1 MNYSKILKIN
11 YGGKPWSCG
20 ETYESLIWYDKTDP
34 KPTQEHLQSLW
45 NDVLKEHMR
54 QERNQLLK
62 DCDSR
67 VLSDYPNTNKVAWI
81 TYRHNLRTLPET
93 WTESN
98 PAFPIKPE

>member
-1 MNYSKILKIN
+1 
-11 YGGKPWSCG
+11 
-20 ETYESLIWYDKTDP
+20 
-34 KPTQEHLQSLW
+34 
-45 NDVLKEHMR
+45 MR

-67 VLSDYPNTNKVAWI
+67 VLSDYPNTNKEAWI

-93 WTESN
+93 WSESN